1 MPTHFPLRRWFSGR
15 TQCLRP
21 LTPSMRRL
29 TILLGVLAGA
39 QLLFL
44 FWLNLTQLR
53 YHLGYDASCDY
64 LRAAEMYRQGKLFP
78 DHWRDTTT
86 SHLDSPVPLAALFL
100 CFIPDLFTAYGLAN
114 CVFLGALVL
123 FFWLILREMELA
135 LWARFLGI
143 SLLLCPNFVVVI
155 NANHLGYASCLL
167 TSMQSYS
174 GKFVLAFWF
183 VWLWLSLA
191 KRKPLRPGKIVA
203 LAACTAGYFVTGL
216 SSGYFLAAYL
226 LLPALLT
233 SLLLWLVREDRRWLL
248 GGHTALTIG
257 MAAALVAGK
266 LFAEH
271 VLAFVSKDSEMEL
284 IPIGQLARNLLA
296 ALDGWFALLVALPL
310 TEDVTVFS
318 RDGILYLFGA
328 AIALALLGALG
339 IGCCRLIRLIQTRAD
354 GGKAGAPLT
363 PTALGILLLSI
374 IALANLLMLSLLN
387 TRYGNAT
394 YEDRYLILM
403 YCASMLVFVALVS
416 QSGLRRWLVRAL
428 VAAFALCLLVRTAA
442 ADAAYTATRIRTGL
456 MDAISSTAASLPS
469 PVVFTC
475 TVTDEYNLM
484 MRNMRCYDLSHV
496 YKPIRS
502 GEEDSLTL
510 NERYRDEADA
520 QGIAWNDNFDHWGD
534 YIYYDNADEYAGP
547 ITLLAE
553 PACFEALPDSL
564 RSEFTFYTALND
576 DLAVY
581 TCNENLLGL

>member
-86 SHLDSPVPLAALFL
+86 SHLDSPVPLAAL
-100 CFIPDLFTAYGLAN
+100 
-114 CVFLGALVL
+114 
-123 FFWLILREMELA
+123 
-135 LWARFLGI
+135 
-143 SLLLCPNFVVVI
+143 
-155 NANHLGYASCLL
+155 
-167 TSMQSYS
+167 
-174 GKFVLAFWF
+174 
-183 VWLWLSLA
+183 
-191 KRKPLRPGKIVA
+191 
-203 LAACTAGYFVTGL
+203 
-216 SSGYFLAAYL
+216 
-226 LLPALLT
+226 
-233 SLLLWLVREDRRWLL
+233 
-248 GGHTALTIG
+248 
-257 MAAALVAGK
+257 
-266 LFAEH
+266 
-271 VLAFVSKDSEMEL
+271 
-284 IPIGQLARNLLA
+284 
-296 ALDGWFALLVALPL
+296 DGWFALLVALPL

-318 RDGILYLFGA
+318 QNGILYLFGA

-339 IGCCRLIRLIQTRAD
+339 IGCCRLIRLIRARAD

-363 PTALGILLLSI
+363 PAALGILLLST

-403 YCASMLVFVALVS
+403 YCASMLVFVALLS

-502 GEEDSLTL
+502 GEEGSLTL

-534 YIYYDNADEYAGP
+534 YIYYDNADDYAGP

>member
-86 SHLDSPVPLAALFL
+86 SHLDSPVPLAAL
-100 CFIPDLFTAYGLAN
+100 
-114 CVFLGALVL
+114 
-123 FFWLILREMELA
+123 
-135 LWARFLGI
+135 
-143 SLLLCPNFVVVI
+143 
-155 NANHLGYASCLL
+155 
-167 TSMQSYS
+167 
-174 GKFVLAFWF
+174 
-183 VWLWLSLA
+183 
-191 KRKPLRPGKIVA
+191 
-203 LAACTAGYFVTGL
+203 
-216 SSGYFLAAYL
+216 
-226 LLPALLT
+226 
-233 SLLLWLVREDRRWLL
+233 
-248 GGHTALTIG
+248 
-257 MAAALVAGK
+257 
-266 LFAEH
+266 
-271 VLAFVSKDSEMEL
+271 
-284 IPIGQLARNLLA
+284 
-296 ALDGWFALLVALPL
+296 DGWFALLVALPL

-339 IGCCRLIRLIQTRAD
+339 IGCCRLIRLIRSRAD

-363 PTALGILLLSI
+363 PAALGILLLST

-403 YCASMLVFVALVS
+403 YCASMLVFVALLS

-502 GEEDSLTL
+502 GEEDSPTL

-534 YIYYDNADEYAGP
+534 YIYCDNADDYAGP

-564 RSEFTFYTALND
+564 RSEFTFYAALND

>member
-1 MPTHFPLRRWFSGR
+1 MP
-15 TQCLRP
+15 
-21 LTPSMRRL
+21 
-29 TILLGVLAGA
+29 
-39 QLLFL
+39 
-44 FWLNLTQLR
+44 
-53 YHLGYDASCDY
+53 
-64 LRAAEMYRQGKLFP
+64 
-78 DHWRDTTT
+78 
-86 SHLDSPVPLAALFL
+86 
-100 CFIPDLFTAYGLAN
+100 
-114 CVFLGALVL
+114 
-123 FFWLILREMELA
+123 
-135 LWARFLGI
+135 
-143 SLLLCPNFVVVI
+143 
-155 NANHLGYASCLL
+155 
-167 TSMQSYS
+167 
-174 GKFVLAFWF
+174 
-183 VWLWLSLA
+183 
-191 KRKPLRPGKIVA
+191 
-203 LAACTAGYFVTGL
+203 
-216 SSGYFLAAYL
+216 
-226 LLPALLT
+226 
-233 SLLLWLVREDRRWLL
+233 
-248 GGHTALTIG
+248 
-257 MAAALVAGK
+257 
-266 LFAEH
+266 
-271 VLAFVSKDSEMEL
+271 
-284 IPIGQLARNLLA
+284 LA

-318 RDGILYLFGA
+318 QDGILYLFGA

-339 IGCCRLIRLIQTRAD
+339 IGCCRLIRLIRARAD

-363 PTALGILLLSI
+363 PAALGILLLST
-374 IALANLLMLSLLN
+374 IALANLLMLSLLS

-403 YCASMLVFVALVS
+403 YCASMLVFVALLS

-475 TVTDEYNLM
+475 TVTDEYNPM

-502 GEEDSLTL
+502 GEEGSLTL
-510 NERYRDEADA
+510 NVRYRDEADA

-534 YIYYDNADEYAGP
+534 CIYYDNADDYAGP

-564 RSEFTFYTALND
+564 RSEFTFYAALND

>member
-21 LTPSMRRL
+21 LTPAMRRL
-29 TILLGVLAGA
+29 TILLGVLAGV

-86 SHLDSPVPLAALFL
+86 SHLDSPVPLAAL
-100 CFIPDLFTAYGLAN
+100 
-114 CVFLGALVL
+114 
-123 FFWLILREMELA
+123 
-135 LWARFLGI
+135 
-143 SLLLCPNFVVVI
+143 
-155 NANHLGYASCLL
+155 
-167 TSMQSYS
+167 
-174 GKFVLAFWF
+174 
-183 VWLWLSLA
+183 
-191 KRKPLRPGKIVA
+191 
-203 LAACTAGYFVTGL
+203 
-216 SSGYFLAAYL
+216 
-226 LLPALLT
+226 
-233 SLLLWLVREDRRWLL
+233 
-248 GGHTALTIG
+248 
-257 MAAALVAGK
+257 
-266 LFAEH
+266 
-271 VLAFVSKDSEMEL
+271 
-284 IPIGQLARNLLA
+284 
-296 ALDGWFALLVALPL
+296 DGWFALLVALPL

-318 RDGILYLFGA
+318 QDGILYLFGA

-339 IGCCRLIRLIQTRAD
+339 IGCCRLIRLIRSRAD

-363 PTALGILLLSI
+363 PAALGILLLST

-403 YCASMLVFVALVS
+403 YCASMLVFVALLS

-502 GEEDSLTL
+502 GEEGSLTL

-534 YIYYDNADEYAGP
+534 CIYYDNADDYAGP

>member
-86 SHLDSPVPLAALFL
+86 SHLDSPVPLAAL
-100 CFIPDLFTAYGLAN
+100 
-114 CVFLGALVL
+114 
-123 FFWLILREMELA
+123 
-135 LWARFLGI
+135 
-143 SLLLCPNFVVVI
+143 
-155 NANHLGYASCLL
+155 
-167 TSMQSYS
+167 
-174 GKFVLAFWF
+174 
-183 VWLWLSLA
+183 
-191 KRKPLRPGKIVA
+191 
-203 LAACTAGYFVTGL
+203 
-216 SSGYFLAAYL
+216 
-226 LLPALLT
+226 
-233 SLLLWLVREDRRWLL
+233 
-248 GGHTALTIG
+248 
-257 MAAALVAGK
+257 
-266 LFAEH
+266 
-271 VLAFVSKDSEMEL
+271 
-284 IPIGQLARNLLA
+284 
-296 ALDGWFALLVALPL
+296 DGWFALLVALPL

-318 RDGILYLFGA
+318 QDGILYLFGA
-328 AIALALLGALG
+328 VIALALLGALG
-339 IGCCRLIRLIQTRAD
+339 IGCCRLIRLVRSRAD

-363 PTALGILLLSI
+363 PAALGILLLSI

-403 YCASMLVFVALVS
+403 YCASMLIFVALLS

-502 GEEDSLTL
+502 GEEGSLTL

-534 YIYYDNADEYAGP
+534 YIYYDNADDYAGP

-564 RSEFTFYTALND
+564 RSEFTFYAALND

>member
-1 MPTHFPLRRWFSGR
+1 MPIHFPLRRWFSGR

-86 SHLDSPVPLAALFL
+86 SHLDSPVPLAAL
-100 CFIPDLFTAYGLAN
+100 
-114 CVFLGALVL
+114 
-123 FFWLILREMELA
+123 
-135 LWARFLGI
+135 
-143 SLLLCPNFVVVI
+143 
-155 NANHLGYASCLL
+155 
-167 TSMQSYS
+167 
-174 GKFVLAFWF
+174 
-183 VWLWLSLA
+183 
-191 KRKPLRPGKIVA
+191 
-203 LAACTAGYFVTGL
+203 
-216 SSGYFLAAYL
+216 
-226 LLPALLT
+226 
-233 SLLLWLVREDRRWLL
+233 
-248 GGHTALTIG
+248 
-257 MAAALVAGK
+257 
-266 LFAEH
+266 
-271 VLAFVSKDSEMEL
+271 
-284 IPIGQLARNLLA
+284 
-296 ALDGWFALLVALPL
+296 DGWFALLVALPL

-339 IGCCRLIRLIQTRAD
+339 IGCCRLIRLIRARAD

-363 PTALGILLLSI
+363 PAALGILLLSI

-403 YCASMLVFVALVS
+403 YCASMLIFVALVS

-502 GEEDSLTL
+502 GEEGSLTL

-534 YIYYDNADEYAGP
+534 CIYYDNADEYAGP

-564 RSEFTFYTALND
+564 RSEFTFYAALND

>member
-86 SHLDSPVPLAALFL
+86 SHLDSPVPLAAL
-100 CFIPDLFTAYGLAN
+100 
-114 CVFLGALVL
+114 
-123 FFWLILREMELA
+123 
-135 LWARFLGI
+135 
-143 SLLLCPNFVVVI
+143 
-155 NANHLGYASCLL
+155 
-167 TSMQSYS
+167 
-174 GKFVLAFWF
+174 
-183 VWLWLSLA
+183 
-191 KRKPLRPGKIVA
+191 
-203 LAACTAGYFVTGL
+203 
-216 SSGYFLAAYL
+216 
-226 LLPALLT
+226 
-233 SLLLWLVREDRRWLL
+233 
-248 GGHTALTIG
+248 
-257 MAAALVAGK
+257 
-266 LFAEH
+266 
-271 VLAFVSKDSEMEL
+271 
-284 IPIGQLARNLLA
+284 
-296 ALDGWFALLVALPL
+296 DGWFALLVALPL

-339 IGCCRLIRLIQTRAD
+339 IGCCRLIRLIRSRAD

-363 PTALGILLLSI
+363 PAALGILLLST
-374 IALANLLMLSLLN
+374 IAPANLLMLSLLS

-403 YCASMLVFVALVS
+403 YCASMLVFVALLS

-502 GEEDSLTL
+502 GEEGSLTL

-534 YIYYDNADEYAGP
+534 CIYYDNADEYAGP

>member
-86 SHLDSPVPLAALFL
+86 SHLDSPVPLAAL
-100 CFIPDLFTAYGLAN
+100 
-114 CVFLGALVL
+114 
-123 FFWLILREMELA
+123 
-135 LWARFLGI
+135 
-143 SLLLCPNFVVVI
+143 
-155 NANHLGYASCLL
+155 
-167 TSMQSYS
+167 
-174 GKFVLAFWF
+174 
-183 VWLWLSLA
+183 
-191 KRKPLRPGKIVA
+191 
-203 LAACTAGYFVTGL
+203 
-216 SSGYFLAAYL
+216 
-226 LLPALLT
+226 
-233 SLLLWLVREDRRWLL
+233 
-248 GGHTALTIG
+248 
-257 MAAALVAGK
+257 
-266 LFAEH
+266 
-271 VLAFVSKDSEMEL
+271 
-284 IPIGQLARNLLA
+284 
-296 ALDGWFALLVALPL
+296 DGWFALLVALPL
-310 TEDVTVFS
+310 TGDVTVFS
-318 RDGILYLFGA
+318 QDGILYLFGA

-339 IGCCRLIRLIQTRAD
+339 IGCCRFIRLIRARAD

-363 PTALGILLLSI
+363 PAALGILLLSI

-403 YCASMLVFVALVS
+403 YCASMLIFVALLS

-502 GEEDSLTL
+502 GEEGSLTL

-564 RSEFTFYTALND
+564 RSEFTFYAALND

>member
-86 SHLDSPVPLAALFL
+86 SHLDSPVPLAAL
-100 CFIPDLFTAYGLAN
+100 
-114 CVFLGALVL
+114 V
-123 FFWLILREMELA
+123 
-135 LWARFLGI
+135 
-143 SLLLCPNFVVVI
+143 
-155 NANHLGYASCLL
+155 
-167 TSMQSYS
+167 
-174 GKFVLAFWF
+174 
-183 VWLWLSLA
+183 
-191 KRKPLRPGKIVA
+191 
-203 LAACTAGYFVTGL
+203 
-216 SSGYFLAAYL
+216 
-226 LLPALLT
+226 
-233 SLLLWLVREDRRWLL
+233 
-248 GGHTALTIG
+248 
-257 MAAALVAGK
+257 
-266 LFAEH
+266 
-271 VLAFVSKDSEMEL
+271 
-284 IPIGQLARNLLA
+284 
-296 ALDGWFALLVALPL
+296 GWFALLVALPL

-328 AIALALLGALG
+328 VIALALLGALG
-339 IGCCRLIRLIQTRAD
+339 IGCCRLIRLIRSRAD

-363 PTALGILLLSI
+363 PAALGILLLSI

-403 YCASMLVFVALVS
+403 YCASMLVFVALLS

-564 RSEFTFYTALND
+564 RSEFTFYAALND

>member
-1 MPTHFPLRRWFSGR
+1 MPAHFPLRRWFSGR

-86 SHLDSPVPLAALFL
+86 SHLDSPVPLAAL
-100 CFIPDLFTAYGLAN
+100 
-114 CVFLGALVL
+114 
-123 FFWLILREMELA
+123 
-135 LWARFLGI
+135 
-143 SLLLCPNFVVVI
+143 
-155 NANHLGYASCLL
+155 
-167 TSMQSYS
+167 
-174 GKFVLAFWF
+174 
-183 VWLWLSLA
+183 
-191 KRKPLRPGKIVA
+191 
-203 LAACTAGYFVTGL
+203 
-216 SSGYFLAAYL
+216 
-226 LLPALLT
+226 
-233 SLLLWLVREDRRWLL
+233 
-248 GGHTALTIG
+248 
-257 MAAALVAGK
+257 
-266 LFAEH
+266 
-271 VLAFVSKDSEMEL
+271 
-284 IPIGQLARNLLA
+284 
-296 ALDGWFALLVALPL
+296 DGWFALLVALPL

-318 RDGILYLFGA
+318 QDGILYLFGA

-339 IGCCRLIRLIQTRAD
+339 IGCCRLIRLIRSRAD

-363 PTALGILLLSI
+363 PAALGILLLSI

-403 YCASMLVFVALVS
+403 YCASMLVFVALLS

-502 GEEDSLTL
+502 GEEDSPTL

-534 YIYYDNADEYAGP
+534 CIYYDNADEYAGP

-564 RSEFTFYTALND
+564 RSEFTFYAALND

>member
-1 MPTHFPLRRWFSGR
+1 MP
-15 TQCLRP
+15 
-21 LTPSMRRL
+21 
-29 TILLGVLAGA
+29 
-39 QLLFL
+39 
-44 FWLNLTQLR
+44 
-53 YHLGYDASCDY
+53 
-64 LRAAEMYRQGKLFP
+64 
-78 DHWRDTTT
+78 
-86 SHLDSPVPLAALFL
+86 
-100 CFIPDLFTAYGLAN
+100 
-114 CVFLGALVL
+114 
-123 FFWLILREMELA
+123 
-135 LWARFLGI
+135 
-143 SLLLCPNFVVVI
+143 
-155 NANHLGYASCLL
+155 
-167 TSMQSYS
+167 
-174 GKFVLAFWF
+174 
-183 VWLWLSLA
+183 
-191 KRKPLRPGKIVA
+191 
-203 LAACTAGYFVTGL
+203 
-216 SSGYFLAAYL
+216 
-226 LLPALLT
+226 
-233 SLLLWLVREDRRWLL
+233 
-248 GGHTALTIG
+248 
-257 MAAALVAGK
+257 
-266 LFAEH
+266 
-271 VLAFVSKDSEMEL
+271 
-284 IPIGQLARNLLA
+284 LA

-318 RDGILYLFGA
+318 QDGILYLFGA

-339 IGCCRLIRLIQTRAD
+339 IGCCRLIRLIRSQAD

-363 PTALGILLLSI
+363 PAALGILLLST
-374 IALANLLMLSLLN
+374 IALANLLMLSLLS

-403 YCASMLVFVALVS
+403 YCASMLVFVALLS

-502 GEEDSLTL
+502 GEEGSLTL
-510 NERYRDEADA
+510 NVRYRDEADA

-534 YIYYDNADEYAGP
+534 CIYYDNADDYAGP

-564 RSEFTFYTALND
+564 RSEFTFYAALND

>member
-86 SHLDSPVPLAALFL
+86 SHLDSPVPLAAL
-100 CFIPDLFTAYGLAN
+100 
-114 CVFLGALVL
+114 
-123 FFWLILREMELA
+123 
-135 LWARFLGI
+135 
-143 SLLLCPNFVVVI
+143 
-155 NANHLGYASCLL
+155 
-167 TSMQSYS
+167 
-174 GKFVLAFWF
+174 
-183 VWLWLSLA
+183 
-191 KRKPLRPGKIVA
+191 
-203 LAACTAGYFVTGL
+203 
-216 SSGYFLAAYL
+216 
-226 LLPALLT
+226 
-233 SLLLWLVREDRRWLL
+233 
-248 GGHTALTIG
+248 
-257 MAAALVAGK
+257 
-266 LFAEH
+266 
-271 VLAFVSKDSEMEL
+271 
-284 IPIGQLARNLLA
+284 
-296 ALDGWFALLVALPL
+296 DGWFALLVALPL

-328 AIALALLGALG
+328 VIALVLLGALG
-339 IGCCRLIRLIQTRAD
+339 IGCCRLIRLIRARAD

-363 PTALGILLLSI
+363 PAALGILLLST

-387 TRYGNAT
+387 TRYDNAT

-403 YCASMLVFVALVS
+403 YCASMLVFVALLS

-502 GEEDSLTL
+502 GEEGSLTL

-534 YIYYDNADEYAGP
+534 YIYYDNADDYAGP

-564 RSEFTFYTALND
+564 RSEFTFYAALND

>member
-86 SHLDSPVPLAALFL
+86 SHLDSPVPLAAL
-100 CFIPDLFTAYGLAN
+100 
-114 CVFLGALVL
+114 
-123 FFWLILREMELA
+123 
-135 LWARFLGI
+135 
-143 SLLLCPNFVVVI
+143 
-155 NANHLGYASCLL
+155 
-167 TSMQSYS
+167 
-174 GKFVLAFWF
+174 
-183 VWLWLSLA
+183 
-191 KRKPLRPGKIVA
+191 
-203 LAACTAGYFVTGL
+203 
-216 SSGYFLAAYL
+216 
-226 LLPALLT
+226 
-233 SLLLWLVREDRRWLL
+233 
-248 GGHTALTIG
+248 
-257 MAAALVAGK
+257 
-266 LFAEH
+266 
-271 VLAFVSKDSEMEL
+271 
-284 IPIGQLARNLLA
+284 
-296 ALDGWFALLVALPL
+296 DGWFALLVALPL

-339 IGCCRLIRLIQTRAD
+339 IGCCRLIRLIRSRAD

-363 PTALGILLLSI
+363 PAALGILLLST

-403 YCASMLVFVALVS
+403 YCASMLVFVALLS

-502 GEEDSLTL
+502 GEEGSLTL

-534 YIYYDNADEYAGP
+534 CIYYDNADDYAGP

-564 RSEFTFYTALND
+564 RSEFTFYAALND

>member
-29 TILLGVLAGA
+29 TILLGVLAVA

-86 SHLDSPVPLAALFL
+86 SHLDSPVPLAAL
-100 CFIPDLFTAYGLAN
+100 
-114 CVFLGALVL
+114 
-123 FFWLILREMELA
+123 
-135 LWARFLGI
+135 
-143 SLLLCPNFVVVI
+143 
-155 NANHLGYASCLL
+155 
-167 TSMQSYS
+167 
-174 GKFVLAFWF
+174 
-183 VWLWLSLA
+183 
-191 KRKPLRPGKIVA
+191 
-203 LAACTAGYFVTGL
+203 
-216 SSGYFLAAYL
+216 
-226 LLPALLT
+226 
-233 SLLLWLVREDRRWLL
+233 
-248 GGHTALTIG
+248 
-257 MAAALVAGK
+257 
-266 LFAEH
+266 
-271 VLAFVSKDSEMEL
+271 
-284 IPIGQLARNLLA
+284 
-296 ALDGWFALLVALPL
+296 DGWFALLVALPL

-339 IGCCRLIRLIQTRAD
+339 IGCCRLIRLIRSRAD
-354 GGKAGAPLT
+354 GCKAGAPLT
-363 PTALGILLLSI
+363 PAALGILLLST

-403 YCASMLVFVALVS
+403 YCASMLVFVALLS

-564 RSEFTFYTALND
+564 RSEFTFYAALND

>member
-44 FWLNLTQLR
+44 FWLNLPQLR

-86 SHLDSPVPLAALFL
+86 SHLDSPVPLAAL
-100 CFIPDLFTAYGLAN
+100 
-114 CVFLGALVL
+114 
-123 FFWLILREMELA
+123 
-135 LWARFLGI
+135 
-143 SLLLCPNFVVVI
+143 
-155 NANHLGYASCLL
+155 
-167 TSMQSYS
+167 
-174 GKFVLAFWF
+174 
-183 VWLWLSLA
+183 
-191 KRKPLRPGKIVA
+191 
-203 LAACTAGYFVTGL
+203 
-216 SSGYFLAAYL
+216 
-226 LLPALLT
+226 
-233 SLLLWLVREDRRWLL
+233 
-248 GGHTALTIG
+248 
-257 MAAALVAGK
+257 
-266 LFAEH
+266 
-271 VLAFVSKDSEMEL
+271 
-284 IPIGQLARNLLA
+284 
-296 ALDGWFALLVALPL
+296 DGWFALLVALPL

-318 RDGILYLFGA
+318 QDGILYLFGA

-339 IGCCRLIRLIQTRAD
+339 IGCCRLIRLIRARAD

-363 PTALGILLLSI
+363 PAALGILLLST

-403 YCASMLVFVALVS
+403 YCASMLIFVALLS

-475 TVTDEYNLM
+475 AVTDEYNLM

-502 GEEDSLTL
+502 GEEGSLTL

-534 YIYYDNADEYAGP
+534 CICYDNADDYAGP

-564 RSEFTFYTALND
+564 RSEFTFYAALND

>member
-86 SHLDSPVPLAALFL
+86 SHLDSPVPLAAL
-100 CFIPDLFTAYGLAN
+100 
-114 CVFLGALVL
+114 
-123 FFWLILREMELA
+123 
-135 LWARFLGI
+135 
-143 SLLLCPNFVVVI
+143 
-155 NANHLGYASCLL
+155 
-167 TSMQSYS
+167 
-174 GKFVLAFWF
+174 
-183 VWLWLSLA
+183 
-191 KRKPLRPGKIVA
+191 
-203 LAACTAGYFVTGL
+203 
-216 SSGYFLAAYL
+216 
-226 LLPALLT
+226 
-233 SLLLWLVREDRRWLL
+233 
-248 GGHTALTIG
+248 
-257 MAAALVAGK
+257 
-266 LFAEH
+266 
-271 VLAFVSKDSEMEL
+271 
-284 IPIGQLARNLLA
+284 
-296 ALDGWFALLVALPL
+296 DGWFALLVALPL

-318 RDGILYLFGA
+318 QNGILYLFGA

-339 IGCCRLIRLIQTRAD
+339 IGCCRLIRLIRSRAH

-363 PTALGILLLSI
+363 PAALGILLLSI

-403 YCASMLVFVALVS
+403 YCASMLVFVALLS

-475 TVTDEYNLM
+475 TVTNEYNLM

-534 YIYYDNADEYAGP
+534 CIYYDNADEYAGP

-564 RSEFTFYTALND
+564 RSEFTFYAALND

>member
-21 LTPSMRRL
+21 LTPAMRRL

-86 SHLDSPVPLAALFL
+86 SHLDSPVPLAAL
-100 CFIPDLFTAYGLAN
+100 
-114 CVFLGALVL
+114 
-123 FFWLILREMELA
+123 
-135 LWARFLGI
+135 
-143 SLLLCPNFVVVI
+143 
-155 NANHLGYASCLL
+155 
-167 TSMQSYS
+167 
-174 GKFVLAFWF
+174 
-183 VWLWLSLA
+183 
-191 KRKPLRPGKIVA
+191 
-203 LAACTAGYFVTGL
+203 
-216 SSGYFLAAYL
+216 
-226 LLPALLT
+226 
-233 SLLLWLVREDRRWLL
+233 
-248 GGHTALTIG
+248 
-257 MAAALVAGK
+257 
-266 LFAEH
+266 
-271 VLAFVSKDSEMEL
+271 
-284 IPIGQLARNLLA
+284 
-296 ALDGWFALLVALPL
+296 DGWFALLVALPL

-339 IGCCRLIRLIQTRAD
+339 IGCCRLIRLIRARAD

-363 PTALGILLLSI
+363 PAALGILLLSI

-403 YCASMLVFVALVS
+403 YCASMLVFVALLS

-502 GEEDSLTL
+502 GEEGSLTL

-534 YIYYDNADEYAGP
+534 CIYYDNADDYAGP

>member
-1 MPTHFPLRRWFSGR
+1 MYANPFPLWRWFSGR

-86 SHLDSPVPLAALFL
+86 SHLDSPVPLAAL
-100 CFIPDLFTAYGLAN
+100 
-114 CVFLGALVL
+114 
-123 FFWLILREMELA
+123 
-135 LWARFLGI
+135 
-143 SLLLCPNFVVVI
+143 
-155 NANHLGYASCLL
+155 
-167 TSMQSYS
+167 
-174 GKFVLAFWF
+174 
-183 VWLWLSLA
+183 
-191 KRKPLRPGKIVA
+191 
-203 LAACTAGYFVTGL
+203 
-216 SSGYFLAAYL
+216 
-226 LLPALLT
+226 
-233 SLLLWLVREDRRWLL
+233 
-248 GGHTALTIG
+248 
-257 MAAALVAGK
+257 
-266 LFAEH
+266 
-271 VLAFVSKDSEMEL
+271 
-284 IPIGQLARNLLA
+284 
-296 ALDGWFALLVALPL
+296 DGWFALLVALPL

-318 RDGILYLFGA
+318 QNGILYLFGA

-339 IGCCRLIRLIQTRAD
+339 IGWCRLIRLIRSRAD

-363 PTALGILLLSI
+363 PAALGILLLSI

-564 RSEFTFYTALND
+564 RSEFTFYAALND

>member
-86 SHLDSPVPLAALFL
+86 SHLDSPVPLAAL
-100 CFIPDLFTAYGLAN
+100 
-114 CVFLGALVL
+114 
-123 FFWLILREMELA
+123 
-135 LWARFLGI
+135 
-143 SLLLCPNFVVVI
+143 
-155 NANHLGYASCLL
+155 
-167 TSMQSYS
+167 
-174 GKFVLAFWF
+174 
-183 VWLWLSLA
+183 
-191 KRKPLRPGKIVA
+191 
-203 LAACTAGYFVTGL
+203 
-216 SSGYFLAAYL
+216 
-226 LLPALLT
+226 
-233 SLLLWLVREDRRWLL
+233 
-248 GGHTALTIG
+248 
-257 MAAALVAGK
+257 
-266 LFAEH
+266 
-271 VLAFVSKDSEMEL
+271 
-284 IPIGQLARNLLA
+284 
-296 ALDGWFALLVALPL
+296 DGWFALLVALPL

-318 RDGILYLFGA
+318 QDGILYLFGA

-339 IGCCRLIRLIQTRAD
+339 IGCCRLIRLIRARAD

-403 YCASMLVFVALVS
+403 YCASMLIFVALLS

-442 ADAAYTATRIRTGL
+442 AYAAYTATRIRTGL

-502 GEEDSLTL
+502 GEEGSLTL

-534 YIYYDNADEYAGP
+534 YIYYDNADDYAGP

-564 RSEFTFYTALND
+564 RSEFTFYAALND

>member
-86 SHLDSPVPLAALFL
+86 SHLDSPVPLAAL
-100 CFIPDLFTAYGLAN
+100 
-114 CVFLGALVL
+114 
-123 FFWLILREMELA
+123 
-135 LWARFLGI
+135 
-143 SLLLCPNFVVVI
+143 
-155 NANHLGYASCLL
+155 
-167 TSMQSYS
+167 
-174 GKFVLAFWF
+174 
-183 VWLWLSLA
+183 
-191 KRKPLRPGKIVA
+191 
-203 LAACTAGYFVTGL
+203 
-216 SSGYFLAAYL
+216 
-226 LLPALLT
+226 
-233 SLLLWLVREDRRWLL
+233 
-248 GGHTALTIG
+248 
-257 MAAALVAGK
+257 
-266 LFAEH
+266 
-271 VLAFVSKDSEMEL
+271 
-284 IPIGQLARNLLA
+284 
-296 ALDGWFALLVALPL
+296 DGWFALLVALPL

-318 RDGILYLFGA
+318 QNGILYLFGA

-339 IGCCRLIRLIQTRAD
+339 IGCCRLIRLIRARAD

-363 PTALGILLLSI
+363 PAALGILLLST

-403 YCASMLVFVALVS
+403 YCASMLVFVALLS

-442 ADAAYTATRIRTGL
+442 ADAAYTATRIRTEL

-502 GEEDSLTL
+502 GEEDSPTL

-534 YIYYDNADEYAGP
+534 CICYDNADDYAGP

-564 RSEFTFYTALND
+564 RSEFTFYAALND

>member
-1 MPTHFPLRRWFSGR
+1 MPIHFPLRRWFSGR

-21 LTPSMRRL
+21 LTPAMRRL

-86 SHLDSPVPLAALFL
+86 SHLDSPVPLAAL
-100 CFIPDLFTAYGLAN
+100 
-114 CVFLGALVL
+114 
-123 FFWLILREMELA
+123 
-135 LWARFLGI
+135 
-143 SLLLCPNFVVVI
+143 
-155 NANHLGYASCLL
+155 
-167 TSMQSYS
+167 
-174 GKFVLAFWF
+174 
-183 VWLWLSLA
+183 
-191 KRKPLRPGKIVA
+191 
-203 LAACTAGYFVTGL
+203 
-216 SSGYFLAAYL
+216 
-226 LLPALLT
+226 
-233 SLLLWLVREDRRWLL
+233 
-248 GGHTALTIG
+248 
-257 MAAALVAGK
+257 
-266 LFAEH
+266 
-271 VLAFVSKDSEMEL
+271 
-284 IPIGQLARNLLA
+284 
-296 ALDGWFALLVALPL
+296 DGWFALLVALPL

-328 AIALALLGALG
+328 AIALVLLGALG
-339 IGCCRLIRLIQTRAD
+339 IGCCRLIRLIRARAD

-363 PTALGILLLSI
+363 PAALGILLLST

-403 YCASMLVFVALVS
+403 YCASMLVFVALLS

-502 GEEDSLTL
+502 GEEDSPTL

-534 YIYYDNADEYAGP
+534 CIYYDNADDYAGP

-553 PACFEALPDSL
+553 P
-564 RSEFTFYTALND
+564 
-576 DLAVY
+576 
-581 TCNENLLGL
+581 GLF

>member
-86 SHLDSPVPLAALFL
+86 SHLDSPVPLAAL
-100 CFIPDLFTAYGLAN
+100 
-114 CVFLGALVL
+114 
-123 FFWLILREMELA
+123 
-135 LWARFLGI
+135 
-143 SLLLCPNFVVVI
+143 
-155 NANHLGYASCLL
+155 
-167 TSMQSYS
+167 
-174 GKFVLAFWF
+174 
-183 VWLWLSLA
+183 
-191 KRKPLRPGKIVA
+191 
-203 LAACTAGYFVTGL
+203 
-216 SSGYFLAAYL
+216 
-226 LLPALLT
+226 
-233 SLLLWLVREDRRWLL
+233 
-248 GGHTALTIG
+248 
-257 MAAALVAGK
+257 
-266 LFAEH
+266 
-271 VLAFVSKDSEMEL
+271 
-284 IPIGQLARNLLA
+284 
-296 ALDGWFALLVALPL
+296 DGWFALLVALPL

-339 IGCCRLIRLIQTRAD
+339 IGWCRLIRLIRSRAD

-363 PTALGILLLSI
+363 PAALGILLLSI

-403 YCASMLVFVALVS
+403 YCASMLVFVALLS

-502 GEEDSLTL
+502 GEEDSPTL

-534 YIYYDNADEYAGP
+534 CIYYDNADDYAGP

-564 RSEFTFYTALND
+564 RSEFTFYAALND

>member
-86 SHLDSPVPLAALFL
+86 SHLDSPVPLAAL
-100 CFIPDLFTAYGLAN
+100 
-114 CVFLGALVL
+114 
-123 FFWLILREMELA
+123 
-135 LWARFLGI
+135 
-143 SLLLCPNFVVVI
+143 
-155 NANHLGYASCLL
+155 
-167 TSMQSYS
+167 
-174 GKFVLAFWF
+174 
-183 VWLWLSLA
+183 
-191 KRKPLRPGKIVA
+191 
-203 LAACTAGYFVTGL
+203 
-216 SSGYFLAAYL
+216 
-226 LLPALLT
+226 
-233 SLLLWLVREDRRWLL
+233 
-248 GGHTALTIG
+248 
-257 MAAALVAGK
+257 
-266 LFAEH
+266 
-271 VLAFVSKDSEMEL
+271 
-284 IPIGQLARNLLA
+284 
-296 ALDGWFALLVALPL
+296 DGWFALLVALPL

-318 RDGILYLFGA
+318 QDGILYLFGA
-328 AIALALLGALG
+328 VIALALLGALG
-339 IGCCRLIRLIQTRAD
+339 IGCCRLIRLIRSRAD

-363 PTALGILLLSI
+363 PAALGILLLSI

-403 YCASMLVFVALVS
+403 YCASMLVFVALLS

-502 GEEDSLTL
+502 GEESSLTL

-534 YIYYDNADEYAGP
+534 YIYYDNADDYAGP

>member
-86 SHLDSPVPLAALFL
+86 SHLDSPVPLAAL
-100 CFIPDLFTAYGLAN
+100 
-114 CVFLGALVL
+114 
-123 FFWLILREMELA
+123 
-135 LWARFLGI
+135 
-143 SLLLCPNFVVVI
+143 
-155 NANHLGYASCLL
+155 
-167 TSMQSYS
+167 
-174 GKFVLAFWF
+174 
-183 VWLWLSLA
+183 
-191 KRKPLRPGKIVA
+191 
-203 LAACTAGYFVTGL
+203 
-216 SSGYFLAAYL
+216 
-226 LLPALLT
+226 
-233 SLLLWLVREDRRWLL
+233 
-248 GGHTALTIG
+248 
-257 MAAALVAGK
+257 
-266 LFAEH
+266 
-271 VLAFVSKDSEMEL
+271 
-284 IPIGQLARNLLA
+284 
-296 ALDGWFALLVALPL
+296 DGWFALLVALPL

-339 IGCCRLIRLIQTRAD
+339 IGCCRLIRLIRARAD

-363 PTALGILLLSI
+363 PAALGILLLSI

-403 YCASMLVFVALVS
+403 YCASMLIFVALVS

-502 GEEDSLTL
+502 GEEGSLTL

-534 YIYYDNADEYAGP
+534 CIYYDNADEYAGP

-564 RSEFTFYTALND
+564 RSEFTFYAALND

>member
-1 MPTHFPLRRWFSGR
+1 MYANPFSLRRWFSGR

-86 SHLDSPVPLAALFL
+86 SHLDSPVPLAAL
-100 CFIPDLFTAYGLAN
+100 
-114 CVFLGALVL
+114 
-123 FFWLILREMELA
+123 
-135 LWARFLGI
+135 
-143 SLLLCPNFVVVI
+143 
-155 NANHLGYASCLL
+155 
-167 TSMQSYS
+167 
-174 GKFVLAFWF
+174 
-183 VWLWLSLA
+183 
-191 KRKPLRPGKIVA
+191 
-203 LAACTAGYFVTGL
+203 
-216 SSGYFLAAYL
+216 
-226 LLPALLT
+226 
-233 SLLLWLVREDRRWLL
+233 
-248 GGHTALTIG
+248 
-257 MAAALVAGK
+257 
-266 LFAEH
+266 
-271 VLAFVSKDSEMEL
+271 
-284 IPIGQLARNLLA
+284 
-296 ALDGWFALLVALPL
+296 DGWFALLVALPL

-318 RDGILYLFGA
+318 QDGILYLFGA

-339 IGCCRLIRLIQTRAD
+339 IGCCRLIRLIRARAD

-363 PTALGILLLSI
+363 PAALGILLLSI

-403 YCASMLVFVALVS
+403 YCASMLVFVALLS

-502 GEEDSLTL
+502 GEEGSLTL

-534 YIYYDNADEYAGP
+534 YIYYDNADDYAGP

>member
-1 MPTHFPLRRWFSGR
+1 MPTQFPLRRWFSGR

-86 SHLDSPVPLAALFL
+86 SHLDSPVPLAAL
-100 CFIPDLFTAYGLAN
+100 
-114 CVFLGALVL
+114 
-123 FFWLILREMELA
+123 
-135 LWARFLGI
+135 
-143 SLLLCPNFVVVI
+143 
-155 NANHLGYASCLL
+155 
-167 TSMQSYS
+167 
-174 GKFVLAFWF
+174 
-183 VWLWLSLA
+183 
-191 KRKPLRPGKIVA
+191 
-203 LAACTAGYFVTGL
+203 
-216 SSGYFLAAYL
+216 
-226 LLPALLT
+226 
-233 SLLLWLVREDRRWLL
+233 
-248 GGHTALTIG
+248 
-257 MAAALVAGK
+257 
-266 LFAEH
+266 
-271 VLAFVSKDSEMEL
+271 
-284 IPIGQLARNLLA
+284 
-296 ALDGWFALLVALPL
+296 DGWFALLVALPL

-318 RDGILYLFGA
+318 QDGILYLFGA

-339 IGCCRLIRLIQTRAD
+339 IGCCRLIRLIRSRAD

-363 PTALGILLLSI
+363 PAALGILLLST

-403 YCASMLVFVALVS
+403 YCASMLVFVALLS

-502 GEEDSLTL
+502 GEEGSLTL

-534 YIYYDNADEYAGP
+534 CICYDNADDYAGP

-564 RSEFTFYTALND
+564 RSEFTFYAALND

>member
-86 SHLDSPVPLAALFL
+86 SHLDSPVPLAAL
-100 CFIPDLFTAYGLAN
+100 
-114 CVFLGALVL
+114 
-123 FFWLILREMELA
+123 
-135 LWARFLGI
+135 
-143 SLLLCPNFVVVI
+143 
-155 NANHLGYASCLL
+155 
-167 TSMQSYS
+167 
-174 GKFVLAFWF
+174 
-183 VWLWLSLA
+183 
-191 KRKPLRPGKIVA
+191 
-203 LAACTAGYFVTGL
+203 
-216 SSGYFLAAYL
+216 
-226 LLPALLT
+226 
-233 SLLLWLVREDRRWLL
+233 
-248 GGHTALTIG
+248 
-257 MAAALVAGK
+257 
-266 LFAEH
+266 
-271 VLAFVSKDSEMEL
+271 
-284 IPIGQLARNLLA
+284 
-296 ALDGWFALLVALPL
+296 DGWFALLVALPL

-318 RDGILYLFGA
+318 QDGILYLFGA
-328 AIALALLGALG
+328 VIALALLGALG
-339 IGCCRLIRLIQTRAD
+339 IGCCRLIRLIRSRAD

-363 PTALGILLLSI
+363 PAALGILLLST

-403 YCASMLVFVALVS
+403 YCASMLVFVALLS

-534 YIYYDNADEYAGP
+534 CICYDNADDYAGP

>member
-29 TILLGVLAGA
+29 TILLGVLAVA

-86 SHLDSPVPLAALFL
+86 SHLDSPVPLAAL
-100 CFIPDLFTAYGLAN
+100 
-114 CVFLGALVL
+114 
-123 FFWLILREMELA
+123 
-135 LWARFLGI
+135 
-143 SLLLCPNFVVVI
+143 
-155 NANHLGYASCLL
+155 
-167 TSMQSYS
+167 
-174 GKFVLAFWF
+174 
-183 VWLWLSLA
+183 
-191 KRKPLRPGKIVA
+191 
-203 LAACTAGYFVTGL
+203 
-216 SSGYFLAAYL
+216 
-226 LLPALLT
+226 
-233 SLLLWLVREDRRWLL
+233 
-248 GGHTALTIG
+248 
-257 MAAALVAGK
+257 
-266 LFAEH
+266 
-271 VLAFVSKDSEMEL
+271 
-284 IPIGQLARNLLA
+284 
-296 ALDGWFALLVALPL
+296 DGWFALLVALPL

-318 RDGILYLFGA
+318 QDGILYLFGA

-339 IGCCRLIRLIQTRAD
+339 IGCCRLIRLIRARAD

-403 YCASMLVFVALVS
+403 YCASMLVFVALLS

-456 MDAISSTAASLPS
+456 MDAISNTAASLPS

-502 GEEDSLTL
+502 GEEGSLTL
-510 NERYRDEADA
+510 NERYRDEADP

-534 YIYYDNADEYAGP
+534 CIYYDNADEYAGP

-564 RSEFTFYTALND
+564 RSEFTFYAALND

>member
-1 MPTHFPLRRWFSGR
+1 MYANPFPLWRWFSGR

-86 SHLDSPVPLAALFL
+86 SHLDSPVPLAAL
-100 CFIPDLFTAYGLAN
+100 
-114 CVFLGALVL
+114 
-123 FFWLILREMELA
+123 
-135 LWARFLGI
+135 
-143 SLLLCPNFVVVI
+143 
-155 NANHLGYASCLL
+155 
-167 TSMQSYS
+167 
-174 GKFVLAFWF
+174 
-183 VWLWLSLA
+183 
-191 KRKPLRPGKIVA
+191 
-203 LAACTAGYFVTGL
+203 
-216 SSGYFLAAYL
+216 
-226 LLPALLT
+226 
-233 SLLLWLVREDRRWLL
+233 
-248 GGHTALTIG
+248 
-257 MAAALVAGK
+257 
-266 LFAEH
+266 
-271 VLAFVSKDSEMEL
+271 
-284 IPIGQLARNLLA
+284 
-296 ALDGWFALLVALPL
+296 DGWFALLVALPL

-318 RDGILYLFGA
+318 QNGILYLFGA

-339 IGCCRLIRLIQTRAD
+339 IGWCRLIRLIRSRAD

-363 PTALGILLLSI
+363 PAALGILLLSI

-534 YIYYDNADEYAGP
+534 YIYYDNADDYAGP

>member
-78 DHWRDTTT
+78 DHWRDTTS
-86 SHLDSPVPLAALFL
+86 SHLDSPVP
-100 CFIPDLFTAYGLAN
+100 
-114 CVFLGALVL
+114 
-123 FFWLILREMELA
+123 
-135 LWARFLGI
+135 
-143 SLLLCPNFVVVI
+143 
-155 NANHLGYASCLL
+155 
-167 TSMQSYS
+167 
-174 GKFVLAFWF
+174 
-183 VWLWLSLA
+183 
-191 KRKPLRPGKIVA
+191 
-203 LAACTAGYFVTGL
+203 
-216 SSGYFLAAYL
+216 
-226 LLPALLT
+226 
-233 SLLLWLVREDRRWLL
+233 
-248 GGHTALTIG
+248 
-257 MAAALVAGK
+257 
-266 LFAEH
+266 
-271 VLAFVSKDSEMEL
+271 
-284 IPIGQLARNLLA
+284 LA

-318 RDGILYLFGA
+318 QDGILYLFGA
-328 AIALALLGALG
+328 VIVLVLLGALG
-339 IGCCRLIRLIQTRAD
+339 IGCCRLIRLIRARAD

-363 PTALGILLLSI
+363 PAALGILLLST

-403 YCASMLVFVALVS
+403 YCASMLVFVALLS

-428 VAAFALCLLVRTAA
+428 VAAFALCPLVRTAA

-502 GEEDSLTL
+502 GEEDSPTL

-534 YIYYDNADEYAGP
+534 YIYYDNADDYAGP

-564 RSEFTFYTALND
+564 RSEFTFYAALND

>member
-86 SHLDSPVPLAALFL
+86 SHLDSPVPLAAL
-100 CFIPDLFTAYGLAN
+100 
-114 CVFLGALVL
+114 
-123 FFWLILREMELA
+123 
-135 LWARFLGI
+135 
-143 SLLLCPNFVVVI
+143 
-155 NANHLGYASCLL
+155 
-167 TSMQSYS
+167 
-174 GKFVLAFWF
+174 
-183 VWLWLSLA
+183 
-191 KRKPLRPGKIVA
+191 
-203 LAACTAGYFVTGL
+203 
-216 SSGYFLAAYL
+216 
-226 LLPALLT
+226 
-233 SLLLWLVREDRRWLL
+233 
-248 GGHTALTIG
+248 
-257 MAAALVAGK
+257 
-266 LFAEH
+266 
-271 VLAFVSKDSEMEL
+271 
-284 IPIGQLARNLLA
+284 
-296 ALDGWFALLVALPL
+296 DGWFALLVALPL

-339 IGCCRLIRLIQTRAD
+339 IGCCRLIRLIRSRAD

-363 PTALGILLLSI
+363 PAALGILLLST

-403 YCASMLVFVALVS
+403 YCASMLIFVALLS

-502 GEEDSLTL
+502 GEEGSLTL

-534 YIYYDNADEYAGP
+534 CIYYDNADDYAGP

-564 RSEFTFYTALND
+564 RSEFTFYAALND

>member
-86 SHLDSPVPLAALFL
+86 SHLDSPVPLAAL
-100 CFIPDLFTAYGLAN
+100 
-114 CVFLGALVL
+114 
-123 FFWLILREMELA
+123 
-135 LWARFLGI
+135 
-143 SLLLCPNFVVVI
+143 
-155 NANHLGYASCLL
+155 
-167 TSMQSYS
+167 
-174 GKFVLAFWF
+174 
-183 VWLWLSLA
+183 
-191 KRKPLRPGKIVA
+191 
-203 LAACTAGYFVTGL
+203 
-216 SSGYFLAAYL
+216 
-226 LLPALLT
+226 
-233 SLLLWLVREDRRWLL
+233 
-248 GGHTALTIG
+248 
-257 MAAALVAGK
+257 
-266 LFAEH
+266 
-271 VLAFVSKDSEMEL
+271 
-284 IPIGQLARNLLA
+284 
-296 ALDGWFALLVALPL
+296 DGWFALLVALPL

-339 IGCCRLIRLIQTRAD
+339 IGWCRLIRLIRSRAD

-363 PTALGILLLSI
+363 PAALGILLLST

-403 YCASMLVFVALVS
+403 YCASMLVFVALLS

-428 VAAFALCLLVRTAA
+428 VSAFALCLLVRTAA

-534 YIYYDNADEYAGP
+534 CIYYDNADEYAGP

-564 RSEFTFYTALND
+564 RSEFTFYAALND

>member
-86 SHLDSPVPLAALFL
+86 SHLDSPVPLAAL
-100 CFIPDLFTAYGLAN
+100 
-114 CVFLGALVL
+114 
-123 FFWLILREMELA
+123 
-135 LWARFLGI
+135 
-143 SLLLCPNFVVVI
+143 
-155 NANHLGYASCLL
+155 
-167 TSMQSYS
+167 
-174 GKFVLAFWF
+174 
-183 VWLWLSLA
+183 
-191 KRKPLRPGKIVA
+191 
-203 LAACTAGYFVTGL
+203 
-216 SSGYFLAAYL
+216 
-226 LLPALLT
+226 
-233 SLLLWLVREDRRWLL
+233 
-248 GGHTALTIG
+248 
-257 MAAALVAGK
+257 
-266 LFAEH
+266 
-271 VLAFVSKDSEMEL
+271 
-284 IPIGQLARNLLA
+284 
-296 ALDGWFALLVALPL
+296 DGWFALLVALPL

-328 AIALALLGALG
+328 AIALVLLGALG
-339 IGCCRLIRLIQTRAD
+339 IGCCRLIRPIRARAD

-363 PTALGILLLSI
+363 PAALGILLLST

-403 YCASMLVFVALVS
+403 YCASMLVFVALLS

-502 GEEDSLTL
+502 GEEDSPTL

-520 QGIAWNDNFDHWGD
+520 QGIASNDNFDHWGD
-534 YIYYDNADEYAGP
+534 CIYYDNADDYAGP

-564 RSEFTFYTALND
+564 RSEFTFYAALND

>member
-86 SHLDSPVPLAALFL
+86 SHLDSPVPLAAL
-100 CFIPDLFTAYGLAN
+100 
-114 CVFLGALVL
+114 
-123 FFWLILREMELA
+123 
-135 LWARFLGI
+135 
-143 SLLLCPNFVVVI
+143 
-155 NANHLGYASCLL
+155 
-167 TSMQSYS
+167 
-174 GKFVLAFWF
+174 
-183 VWLWLSLA
+183 
-191 KRKPLRPGKIVA
+191 
-203 LAACTAGYFVTGL
+203 
-216 SSGYFLAAYL
+216 
-226 LLPALLT
+226 
-233 SLLLWLVREDRRWLL
+233 
-248 GGHTALTIG
+248 
-257 MAAALVAGK
+257 
-266 LFAEH
+266 
-271 VLAFVSKDSEMEL
+271 
-284 IPIGQLARNLLA
+284 
-296 ALDGWFALLVALPL
+296 DGWFALLVALPL

-339 IGCCRLIRLIQTRAD
+339 IGCCRLIRLIRARAD

-363 PTALGILLLSI
+363 PAALGILLLSI

-403 YCASMLVFVALVS
+403 YCASMLVFVALLS

-534 YIYYDNADEYAGP
+534 CIYYDNADEYAGP

>member
-21 LTPSMRRL
+21 LTPAMRRL

-86 SHLDSPVPLAALFL
+86 SHLDSPVPLAAL
-100 CFIPDLFTAYGLAN
+100 
-114 CVFLGALVL
+114 
-123 FFWLILREMELA
+123 
-135 LWARFLGI
+135 
-143 SLLLCPNFVVVI
+143 
-155 NANHLGYASCLL
+155 
-167 TSMQSYS
+167 
-174 GKFVLAFWF
+174 
-183 VWLWLSLA
+183 
-191 KRKPLRPGKIVA
+191 
-203 LAACTAGYFVTGL
+203 
-216 SSGYFLAAYL
+216 
-226 LLPALLT
+226 
-233 SLLLWLVREDRRWLL
+233 
-248 GGHTALTIG
+248 
-257 MAAALVAGK
+257 
-266 LFAEH
+266 
-271 VLAFVSKDSEMEL
+271 
-284 IPIGQLARNLLA
+284 
-296 ALDGWFALLVALPL
+296 DGWFALLVALPL

-318 RDGILYLFGA
+318 QDGILYLFGA

-339 IGCCRLIRLIQTRAD
+339 IGCCRLIRLVRARAD

-363 PTALGILLLSI
+363 PAALGILLLST

-403 YCASMLVFVALVS
+403 YCASMLVFVALLS

-502 GEEDSLTL
+502 GEEDSPTL

-534 YIYYDNADEYAGP
+534 YIYYDNADDYAGP